1 MKTIIYKSDI
11 TGAIASILCLVHCVL
26 TPVFF
31 ITYSSSCH
39 AETPLWWN
47 SIDILFL
54 IISFFAILKSTQT
67 TSSQIIKLIFWVA
80 WIILSIIIIN
90 EKLEWIPDV
99 SENYLYFTAIFLAI
113 THMYNLK
120 YCQCEDEDCCVQK
133 K

>member
-11 TGAIASILCLVHCVL
+11 TGAIASILCLMHCVL
-26 TPVFF
+26 TPIFF
-31 ITYSSSCH
+31 ITYGSSCH
-39 AETPLWWN
+39 TETPLWWN

-67 TSSQIIKLIFWVA
+67 TSSQIIKLIFWIN

-113 THMYNLK
+113 IHMYNLK
-120 YCQCEDEDCCVQK
+120 YCQCKDEDCCVHTK
-133 K
+133 